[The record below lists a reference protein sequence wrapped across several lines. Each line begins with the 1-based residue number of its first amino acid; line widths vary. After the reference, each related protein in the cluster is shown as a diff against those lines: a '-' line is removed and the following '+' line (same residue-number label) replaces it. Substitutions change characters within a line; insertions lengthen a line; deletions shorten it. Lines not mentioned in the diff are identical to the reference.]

1 FGPHQLCLRLS
12 GLEKQGTTAI
22 RRVLW
27 KNLHSPSEAMELL
40 GGFYLTLK
48 PDMCLLEASE
58 NFNALLGV
66 RRSGSTLRGRHL
78 REFTSYS
85 PRGGGEQT
93 LQLHAQV
100 VFHGGSSEQHI
111 MRLKSLESVSGNIR
125 LGFQQEE
132 ATSLPKAVFSTL
144 IHYSSPDARITRMT
158 CSSLGEHLAAHCFI
172 NRSFLELMSSPEEA
186 EYVRGRLRSCSG
198 GLSRVYEMRP
208 SPKVV
213 LWVQSEFIR
222 YASGVV
228 LGHHY
233 VLKESEECIKR
244 KIDNDD
250 HKKKRVV
257 EDDASKNKLL
267 RELLNINSTNRSS
280 HLRRPSDEDGLSSSS
295 ARLANSTSSRILQL
309 LNTTNS
315 CQERSDPESNS
326 SSSTMMSSN
335 TSPMCSQNPALANLL
350 SKPPYMASPAIPPP
364 VPTKWHQEPR
374 EKLPKAR
381 KSPMGTPLRDPH
393 LLLPDEDPTLSE
405 ILDGVIEIQERSCS
419 RSGPLFEEPR
429 KAINLSDIEEFLCAE
444 EKGSCLEEEMPPPS
458 GGTPSS
464 LLNNALERHSSS
476 SSKRSSEPK
485 ASRNGSL
492 LLQLLSE

>member
-1 FGPHQLCLRLS
+1 MSCEPLPGSPLYLDIQNDLILRASPEFLRLLGLKATPTTSLYSLLSPEEAWTLLEILYKSPPDTTKYDVRPLIFSFGPHQLCLRLS

-85 PRGGGEQT
+85 PRGGGEHT

-186 EYVRGRLRSCSG
+186 EYVRG

-257 EDDASKNKLL
+257 EDDASK
-267 RELLNINSTNRSS
+267 INSY
-280 HLRRPSDEDGLSSSS
+280 DGLSSSS

-335 TSPMCSQNPALANLL
+335 TSPMSPLHGL
-350 SKPPYMASPAIPPP
+350 SRHSPARANKVASGTP
-364 VPTKWHQEPR
+364 

-381 KSPMGTPLRDPH
+381 KDPH

-429 KAINLSDIEEFLCAE
+429 KAIN
-444 EKGSCLEEEMPPPS
+444 
-458 GGTPSS
+458 
-464 LLNNALERHSSS
+464 
-476 SSKRSSEPK
+476 
-485 ASRNGSL
+485 
-492 LLQLLSE
+492 